1 MFRHVK
7 RIHFIGIGGIGMSGI
22 AEVLCNLG
30 FEVSGSDIR
39 RSKNTDR
46 LEKLH
51 GVKIFEGHAAG
62 NVGDAQVVVYSS
74 AVQPDNPE
82 VEIAKKNGIPV
93 IPRAEMLAE
102 LMVLKPYAVAV
113 SGTHGKTSTTSMVAT
128 ILGHAGKDPT
138 TVVGGVVE
146 SLGSNARL
154 GSSEWFVTEADES
167 DRSFLMLYP
176 TIAVVTNIDK
186 EHMESYKGMDDV
198 VQCFTDFVNKVP
210 FFGAAV
216 ICLDDPNVQLIIP
229 NIKRRRVTYGLT
241 AQADISAH
249 DIRYNDSFGSS
260 FSVWRSGE
268 VLGEIDLPVP
278 GKHNV
283 YNALAATAVALE
295 MDIPFRKITEAFASF
310 KNANRRF
317 QFKGTANGVTVVDD
331 YAHHPTEILA
341 TLSAAKNS
349 ARSRRTVVVFQPHR
363 YTRTKELFDEFALAF
378 NNADLLFLLDIYA
391 ASEQPIE
398 NVTAEILTE
407 NIKRFGHKNA
417 NYIGDLETAAAKVV
431 PQLAEG
437 DLVITLGA
445 GTVTRLSD
453 EILAAIE
460 SGDERA
466 GGNASVN
473 ERASTTS
480 GKQSLP

>member
-30 FEVSGSDIR
+30 FVVSGSDVK

-46 LEKLH
+46 LETLFN
-51 GVKIFEGHAAG
+51 VVIAEGHAAENIG
-62 NVGDAQVVVYSS
+62 SAEVVVYSS
-74 AVQPDNPE
+74 AVRGDNPE
-82 VEIAKKNGIPV
+82 VVEARRRGIPV

-113 SGTHGKTSTTSMVAT
+113 SGTHGKTTTTSMVAT
-128 ILGHAGKDPT
+128 ILNHAGFDPT
-138 TVVGGVVE
+138 AVVGGVVE
-146 SLGSNARL
+146 TLGSNAKL
-154 GSSEWFVTEADES
+154 GSSDWFVTEADES

-229 NIKRRRVTYGLT
+229 NIKRRRVTYGMT

-249 DIRYNDSFGSS
+249 NIRYNDSFGSV
-260 FSVWRSGE
+260 FSVWKGDE
-268 VLGEIDLPVP
+268 DLGEIVLPVP

-295 MDIPFRKITEAFASF
+295 LEVPFPKIAEAFAVF

-317 QFKGTANGVTVVDD
+317 QFKGEAAGITVVDD

-341 TLSAAKNS
+341 TLAAAKNS
-349 ARSRRTVVVFQPHR
+349 SAGRRTVVVFQPHR
-363 YTRTKELFDEFALAF
+363 YTRTQELMDEFALAF
-378 NNADLLFLLDIYA
+378 NNADVLYVLDIYA
-391 ASEQPIE
+391 ASENPILGIS
-398 NVTAEILTE
+398 AEVLTE
-407 NIKRFGHKNA
+407 NIKKYGHKNA
-417 NYIGDLETAAAKVV
+417 TYLGDIETAAEAVV
-431 PQLAEG
+431 PTLQEG

-445 GTVTRLSD
+445 GSVTRLSD
-453 EILAAIE
+453 EILGKIHA
-460 SGDERA
+460 A
-466 GGNASVN
+466 GGDHAAGSK
-473 ERASTTS
+473 A
-480 GKQSLP
+480 

>member
-1 MFRHVK
+1 
-7 RIHFIGIGGIGMSGI
+7 MSGI

-30 FEVSGSDIR
+30 FDVSGSDAK

-46 LEKLH
+46 LEDLH
-51 GVKIFEGHAAG
+51 NVEIFEGHAAE

-74 AVQPDNPE
+74 AVKEDNPE
-82 VEIAKKNGIPV
+82 VVAAKEKGIPV

-128 ILGHAGKDPT
+128 VLGHAGIDPT

-146 SLGSNARL
+146 TLGSNAKV
-154 GSSEWFVTEADES
+154 GESEWFVTEADES

-186 EHMESYKGMDDV
+186 EHMESYKGMEDV

-210 FFGAAV
+210 FFGAAI

-229 NIKRRRVTYGLT
+229 KIKRRRVTYGLS
-241 AQADISAH
+241 AQADISGH
-249 DIRYNDSFGSS
+249 NIRYNEAFGST
-260 FSVWRSGE
+260 FDVWKGHE
-268 VLGEIDLPVP
+268 VLGEINLPVP

-295 MDIPFRKITEAFASF
+295 LDISFENIAEAFRGF
-310 KNANRRF
+310 RNANRRF
-317 QFKGTANGVTVVDD
+317 QFKGEANGVTVVDD
-331 YAHHPTEILA
+331 YGHHPTEIVA
-341 TLSAAKNS
+341 TLSAAKN
-349 ARSRRTVVVFQPHR
+349 AAGGKRTVVVFQPHR
-363 YTRTKELFDEFALAF
+363 YSRTEELMDDFVVAF
-378 NNADLLFLLDIYA
+378 NNADVLFILDIYA
-391 ASEQPIE
+391 ASENPIE
-398 NVTAEILTE
+398 GISAEVLTE

-417 NYIGDLETAAAKVV
+417 SYIGDIETATENVV
-431 PQLAEG
+431 PHLQAG

-445 GTVTRLSD
+445 GSITRLSD
-453 EILAAIE
+453 EILEAVKK
-460 SGDERA
+460 R
-466 GGNASVN
+466 
-473 ERASTTS
+473 R
-480 GKQSLP
+480 

>member
-1 MFRHVK
+1 MFRQVK
-7 RIHFIGIGGIGMSGI
+7 NIHFIGIGGIGMSGI

-30 FEVSGSDIR
+30 FTVTGSDIKK
-39 RSKNTDR
+39 SKNTDR
-46 LEKLH
+46 LETLFNM
-51 GVKIFEGHAAG
+51 KITEGHAAE
-62 NVGDAQVVVYSS
+62 NVGDAHVVVYSS
-74 AVQPDNPE
+74 AVRSDNPE
-82 VEIAKKNGIPV
+82 VVIAKEKGIPV

-102 LMVLKPYAVAV
+102 LMTLKPYAVAV

-128 ILGHAGKDPT
+128 ILGHAGIDPT

-146 SLGSNARL
+146 TLGSNARL
-154 GSSEWFVTEADES
+154 GSSDWFVTEADES

-210 FFGAAV
+210 FFGAAI

-229 NIKRRRVTYGLT
+229 NIKRRRVTYGMT

-249 DIRYNDSFGSS
+249 DIRYDDNFGST
-260 FSVWRSGE
+260 FSVWKGGT
-268 VLGEIDLPVP
+268 VLGEMHLPVP

-295 MDIPFRKITEAFASF
+295 MEVPFDVVAEAFTKF

-317 QFKGTANGVTVVDD
+317 QFKGEVGGVTVVDD
-331 YAHHPTEILA
+331 YGHHPTEIVA

-349 ARSRRTVVVFQPHR
+349 SGGKRSVVIFQPHR
-363 YTRTKELFDEFALAF
+363 YSRTHELMDDFVIAF
-378 NNADLLFLLDIYA
+378 NNADVLYVLDIYA
-391 ASEQPIE
+391 ASEQPLE
-398 NVTAEILTE
+398 GVTAEVLAE
-407 NIKRFGHKNA
+407 NIKKFGHKNVS
-417 NYIGDLETAAAKVV
+417 YIGDIDTAIEQVLPNV
-431 PQLAEG
+431 QPG

-445 GTVTRLSD
+445 GSVTRLSD
-453 EILAAIE
+453 DLVSAL
-460 SGDERA
+460 RA
-466 GGNASVN
+466 RQA
-473 ERASTTS
+473 
-480 GKQSLP
+480 

>member
-30 FEVSGSDIR
+30 FEVSGSDIK

-46 LEKLH
+46 LASLY
-51 GVKIFEGHAAG
+51 GVKIFEGHNAE
-62 NVGDAQVVVYSS
+62 NVGDAQVAVYSS
-74 AVQPDNPE
+74 AVRDDNPE
-82 VEIAKKNGIPV
+82 VARAKEIGIPV

-102 LMVLKPYAVAV
+102 LMVLKPYAVAI

-128 ILGHAGKDPT
+128 ILKHAGVDPT
-138 TVVGGVVE
+138 TVVGGVVDT
-146 SLGSNARL
+146 LGSNAQV

-210 FFGAAV
+210 FFGAAI

-229 NIKRRRVTYGLT
+229 NIKRRRVTYGMT

-249 DIRYNDSFGSS
+249 DIRYNQEFGST
-260 FSVWRSGE
+260 FTVWRGTE
-268 VLGEIDLPVP
+268 VLGEVALPVP

-295 MDIPFRKITEAFASF
+295 LDIPFAKIVEAFAGF

-317 QFKGTANGVTVVDD
+317 QFKGEVGGITVIDD
-331 YAHHPTEILA
+331 YGHHPTEILA
-341 TLSAAKNS
+341 TLAAAKNS
-349 ARSRRTVVVFQPHR
+349 GGGRRTVVAFQPHR
-363 YTRTKELFDEFALAF
+363 YTRTQELMDEFALAF
-378 NNADLLFLLDIYA
+378 NNADVLFVLDIYP
-391 ASEQPIE
+391 ASEEPIE
-398 NVTAEILTE
+398 GITAEVLTE
-407 NIKRFGHKNA
+407 NIKKYGHKSA
-417 NYIGDLETAAAKVV
+417 TFIGSIDTAAETVADAA
-431 PQLAEG
+431 QEG
-437 DLVITLGA
+437 DLMITLGA

-453 EILAAIE
+453 EILE
-460 SGDERA
+460 LL
-466 GGNASVN
+466 
-473 ERASTTS
+473 
-480 GKQSLP
+480 KQRQMKATR

>member
-7 RIHFIGIGGIGMSGI
+7 NIHFIGIGGIGMSGI

-30 FEVSGSDIR
+30 FVVSGSDLK

-46 LEKLH
+46 LETL
-51 GVKIFEGHAAG
+51 GMRVFEGHAAE

-74 AVQPDNPE
+74 AVHEDNPE
-82 VEIAKKNGIPV
+82 VMIAKQNGIPV

-102 LMVLKPYAVAV
+102 LMTLKPYAVAV
-113 SGTHGKTSTTSMVAT
+113 AGTHGKTSTTSMVAT
-128 ILGHAGKDPT
+128 LLGYAGVDPT

-146 SLGSNARL
+146 MLGSNAKL
-154 GSSEWFVTEADES
+154 GGSEWFVTEADES

-210 FFGAAV
+210 FYGAAV

-249 DIRYNDSFGSS
+249 NIRYNEKFGST
-260 FSVWRSGE
+260 FTVWRGME
-268 VLGEIDLPVP
+268 ILGEIDLPVP

-283 YNALAATAVALE
+283 YNALAATAVAMELE
-295 MDIPFRKITEAFASF
+295 VPFATIAEAFAGF

-317 QFKGTANGVTVVDD
+317 QFKGEAKGITVIDD
-331 YAHHPTEILA
+331 YGHHPTEILA

-349 ARSRRTVVVFQPHR
+349 AGGRRTVVIFQPHR
-363 YTRTKELFDEFALAF
+363 YTRTQELMDEFALAF
-378 NNADLLFLLDIYA
+378 NNADVLYLLDIYP
-391 ASEQPIE
+391 ASEQPIPGI
-398 NVTAEILTE
+398 TAEVLTE

-417 NYIGDLETAAAKVV
+417 TYIGDLETAAERV
-431 PQLAEG
+431 AEALEPG

-445 GTVTRLSD
+445 GTVTRLSEELLERLKND
-453 EILAAIE
+453 AAE
-460 SGDERA
+460 GR
-466 GGNASVN
+466 GV
-473 ERASTTS
+473 
-480 GKQSLP
+480 

>member
-30 FEVSGSDIR
+30 FVVTGSDIKK
-39 RSKNTDR
+39 SKNTDR
-46 LEKLH
+46 LESAF
-51 GVKIFEGHAAG
+51 GVGIAEGHRAE
-62 NVGDAQVVVYSS
+62 NVGAAEVVVYSS
-74 AVQPDNPE
+74 AVKDDNPE
-82 VEIAKKNGIPV
+82 VIEAKRSGIPV

-128 ILGHAGKDPT
+128 ILGHAGFDPT
-138 TVVGGVVE
+138 TVVGGVVDT
-146 SLGSNARL
+146 LGSNAKL

-186 EHMESYKGMDDV
+186 EHMESYKGMEDV

-210 FFGAAV
+210 FFGAAI

-229 NIKRRRVTYGLT
+229 NIKRRRVTYGMT

-249 DIRYNDSFGSS
+249 HIRYNDSFGST
-260 FSVWRSGE
+260 FSVWKGDE
-268 VLGEIDLPVP
+268 VLGEMSLPVP
-278 GKHNV
+278 GKHNI

-295 MDIPFRKITEAFASF
+295 VDIPFATIVEAFTTF

-317 QFKGTANGVTVVDD
+317 QFKGDANGITVVDD
-331 YAHHPTEILA
+331 YGHHPTEILA

-349 ARSRRTVVVFQPHR
+349 SGGRRTVVVFQPHR
-363 YTRTKELFDEFALAF
+363 YTRTQELMDEFALAF
-378 NNADLLFLLDIYA
+378 NNADVVFVLDIYA

-398 NVTAEILTE
+398 GITAEVLTE
-407 NIKRFGHKNA
+407 NIKRYGHKKA
-417 NYIGDLETAAAKVV
+417 LYIGDIETAADAVI
-431 PQLAEG
+431 PHLQEG

-445 GTVTRLSD
+445 GSVTRLSD
-453 EILAAIE
+453 EILEKLKEPKTEVKAIGE
-460 SGDERA
+460 
-466 GGNASVN
+466 
-473 ERASTTS
+473 
-480 GKQSLP
+480 

>member
-7 RIHFIGIGGIGMSGI
+7 NVHFIGIGGIGMSGI

-30 FEVSGSDIR
+30 FHVTGSDLKKSR
-39 RSKNTDR
+39 NTDR
-46 LEKLH
+46 LEEVL
-51 GVKIFEGHAAG
+51 KIEVHEGHAAE

-74 AVQPDNPE
+74 AVKHDNPE
-82 VEIAKKNGIPV
+82 VVYARKQGIPV

-102 LMVLKPYAVAV
+102 LMTLKPYAVAIA
-113 SGTHGKTSTTSMVAT
+113 GTHGKTSTTSMVAT
-128 ILGHAGKDPT
+128 ILSHAGLDPT
-138 TVVGGVVE
+138 TVVGGVVDR
-146 SLGSNARL
+146 LGSNAKL

-210 FFGAAV
+210 FYGAAV

-249 DIRYNDSFGSS
+249 DIVYTDAFGSA
-260 FSVWRSGE
+260 FSVWRGSE
-268 VLGEIDLPVP
+268 VLGQIDLPVP

-283 YNALAATAVALE
+283 YNALAATAVGLE
-295 MDIPFRKITEAFASF
+295 LDVSFEKIAEAFRGF

-317 QFKGTANGVTVVDD
+317 QFKGEVNGITVVDD
-331 YAHHPTEILA
+331 YGHHPTEILA
-341 TLSAAKNS
+341 TLSAAKYS
-349 ARSRRTVVVFQPHR
+349 ARGRRTVVVFQPHR
-363 YTRTKELFDEFALAF
+363 FTRTHELMDEFALAF
-378 NNADLLFLLDIYA
+378 NNADVLYVLDIYA
-391 ASEQPIE
+391 ASETPIE
-398 NVTAEILTE
+398 GVTAEVLTE
-407 NIKRFGHKNA
+407 NIKRYGHKNA
-417 NYIGDLETAAAKVV
+417 SYIGSIDTAAAHVCKDL
-431 PQLAEG
+431 QEG

-445 GTVTRLSD
+445 GSVTRLSD
-453 EILAAIE
+453 EILAQLNNNSI
-460 SGDERA
+460 
-466 GGNASVN
+466 
-473 ERASTTS
+473 
-480 GKQSLP
+480 GKTV

>member
-30 FEVSGSDIR
+30 FVVSGSDAKK
-39 RSKNTDR
+39 SKNTER
-46 LEKLH
+46 LETLFN
-51 GVKIFEGHAAG
+51 IRIDEGHSAE
-62 NVGDAQVVVYSS
+62 NVRDAQVVVYSS
-74 AVQPDNPE
+74 AVKEDNPE
-82 VEIAKKNGIPV
+82 VVAAKHKGIPV

-128 ILGHAGKDPT
+128 ILGHAGVDPT

-146 SLGSNARL
+146 TLGSNARL
-154 GSSEWFVTEADES
+154 GSSDWFVTEADES

-186 EHMESYKGMDDV
+186 EHMESYKGMEDV

-210 FFGAAV
+210 FFGAAI
-216 ICLDDPNVQLIIP
+216 ICLDDPNVQLLIP

-241 AQADISAH
+241 AQADVSGH
-249 DIRYNDSFGSS
+249 DIRYDDRFGST
-260 FSVWRSGE
+260 FAVWKGDT
-268 VLGEIDLPVP
+268 VLGEIRLPVP

-283 YNALAATAVALE
+283 YNALAATTVALE
-295 MDIPFRKITEAFASF
+295 MEVPFEKIVAAFTTF

-317 QFKGTANGVTVVDD
+317 QFKGEANGITVVDD
-331 YAHHPTEILA
+331 YGHHPTEIVA

-349 ARSRRTVVVFQPHR
+349 SGGKRTVVVFQPHR
-363 YTRTKELFDEFALAF
+363 YSRTKELMDDFVVAF
-378 NNADLLFLLDIYA
+378 NNADVVFILDIYP
-391 ASEQPIE
+391 ASEAPIPGI
-398 NVTAEILTE
+398 TAEVLTE
-407 NIKRFGHKNA
+407 NIKKYGHKNVS
-417 NYIGDLETAAAKVV
+417 YIGDIDTATEKVAGFV
-431 PQLAEG
+431 QSG

-445 GTVTRLSD
+445 GNVTRLSD
-453 EILAAIE
+453 EILDAIKKRE
-460 SGDERA
+460 S
-466 GGNASVN
+466 
-473 ERASTTS
+473 
-480 GKQSLP
+480 

>member
-7 RIHFIGIGGIGMSGI
+7 NIHFIGIGGIGMSGI

-30 FEVSGSDIR
+30 FSVSGSDANK
-39 RSKNTDR
+39 SKNTDR
-46 LEKLH
+46 LETLF
-51 GVKIFEGHAAG
+51 KIKISEGHAAE

-74 AVQPDNPE
+74 AVKENNPE
-82 VEIAKKNGIPV
+82 VVVAKERGIPV

-102 LMVLKPYAVAV
+102 LMLLKPYAVAV

-128 ILGHAGKDPT
+128 ILGHAGFDPT
-138 TVVGGVVE
+138 TVVGGVVDT
-146 SLGSNARL
+146 LGSNARL

-210 FFGAAV
+210 FFGAAI

-229 NIKRRRVTYGLT
+229 QIKRRRVTYGLT

-249 DIRYNDSFGSS
+249 EIRYNDNFGST
-260 FSVWRSGE
+260 FTVWKGAK
-268 VLGEIDLPVP
+268 VLGDIELPVP
-278 GKHNV
+278 GKHNI

-295 MDIPFRKITEAFASF
+295 MDIPFEKVAEAFVNF

-317 QFKGTANGVTVVDD
+317 QFKGEEKGVTVVDD
-331 YAHHPTEILA
+331 YGHHPTEILA

-349 ARSRRTVVVFQPHR
+349 AGGKRTVVVFQPHR
-363 YTRTKELFDEFALAF
+363 FSRTQELMDEFALSF
-378 NNADLLFLLDIYA
+378 NNADVLYVLDIYA

-398 NVTAEILTE
+398 GITAEVLTE
-407 NIKRFGHKNA
+407 NIKKYGHKNA
-417 NYIGDLETAAAKVV
+417 TYVGDIDLAAERVCEN
-431 PQLAEG
+431 LREG

-445 GTVTRLSD
+445 GSVTRLSE
-453 EILAAIE
+453 EILEKLKNGETAA
-460 SGDERA
+460 A
-466 GGNASVN
+466 
-473 ERASTTS
+473 
-480 GKQSLP
+480 

>member
-30 FEVSGSDIR
+30 FVVSGSDIKK
-39 RSKNTDR
+39 SKNTDR
-46 LEKLH
+46 LEAM
-51 GVKIFEGHAAG
+51 GMVINEGHAAE

-74 AVQPDNPE
+74 AVRADNPE
-82 VEIAKKNGIPV
+82 VVAAKEKGIPV

-128 ILGHAGKDPT
+128 LLVHAGVDPT
-138 TVVGGVVE
+138 TVVGGVVDT
-146 SLGSNARL
+146 LGSNAKL
-154 GSSEWFVTEADES
+154 GASEWFVTEADES

-210 FFGAAV
+210 FFGAAI

-229 NIKRRRVTYGLT
+229 NIKRRRVTYGMT

-249 DIRYNDSFGSS
+249 DIRYNDAFGST
-260 FSVWRSGE
+260 FTVWRGAE
-268 VLGEIDLPVP
+268 ILGEIALPVP

-295 MDIPFRKITEAFASF
+295 LEIPFAKIAEAFASF

-317 QFKGTANGVTVVDD
+317 QFKGEANGVTVVDD
-331 YAHHPTEILA
+331 YGHHPTEILA

-349 ARSRRTVVVFQPHR
+349 AGGRRTVVVFQPHR
-363 YTRTKELFDEFALAF
+363 YTRTQELMDEFALAF
-378 NNADLLFLLDIYA
+378 NNADVLYVLDIYA
-391 ASEQPIE
+391 ASETPIE
-398 NVTAEILTE
+398 GISAEVLTE
-407 NIKRFGHKNA
+407 NIRKYGHKNA
-417 NYIGDLETAAAKVV
+417 NYIGDFETAAGKVTENL
-431 PQLAEG
+431 QAG

-445 GTVTRLSD
+445 GSVTRLSD
-453 EILAAIE
+453 EIL
-460 SGDERA
+460 ERLR
-466 GGNASVN
+466 G
-473 ERASTTS
+473 
-480 GKQSLP
+480 

>member
-7 RIHFIGIGGIGMSGI
+7 RIHFVGIGGIGMSGI

-30 FEVSGSDIR
+30 FEVTGSDIR
-39 RSKNTDR
+39 KSKNTDR
-46 LEKLH
+46 LENLFKMR
-51 GVKIFEGHAAG
+51 ITEGHAAE

-74 AVQPDNPE
+74 AVREDNPE
-82 VEIAKKNGIPV
+82 ILRAREIGIPV

-113 SGTHGKTSTTSMVAT
+113 SGTHGKTTTTSMVAT
-128 ILGHAGKDPT
+128 ILKHAGIDPT
-138 TVVGGVVE
+138 TIVGGVVDT
-146 SLGSNARL
+146 LGSNAQV

-229 NIKRRRVTYGLT
+229 NIKRRRVTYGMT

-249 DIRYNDSFGSS
+249 DITYNNSFGSS
-260 FSVWRSGE
+260 FTVWKGNR
-268 VLGEIDLPVP
+268 VLGEINLPVP

-295 MDIPFRKITEAFASF
+295 LEVPFGEIAEAFAGF
-310 KNANRRF
+310 KNADRRF
-317 QFKGTANGVTVVDD
+317 QFKGEVNGITVVDD
-331 YAHHPTEILA
+331 YGHHPTEILA
-341 TLSAAKNS
+341 TLSAAKN
-349 ARSRRTVVVFQPHR
+349 AAAGRRTVVVFQPHR
-363 YTRTKELFDEFALAF
+363 YTRTRELMDEFALAF
-378 NNADLLFLLDIYA
+378 NNADVLFVLDIYA
-391 ASEQPIE
+391 ASEDTIE
-398 NVTAEILTE
+398 GITAEVLSE
-407 NIKRFGHKNA
+407 NIRKYGHKNA
-417 NYIGDLETAAAKVV
+417 RYIGGIEDAARAVC
-431 PQLAEG
+431 PELRGG

-445 GTVTRLSD
+445 GSITRLSD
-453 EILAAIE
+453 EILE
-460 SGDERA
+460 QLSNGCE
-466 GGNASVN
+466 
-473 ERASTTS
+473 
-480 GKQSLP
+480 

>member
-30 FEVSGSDIR
+30 FVVSGSDIKK
-39 RSKNTDR
+39 SKNTDR
-46 LEKLH
+46 LEAMGIK
-51 GVKIFEGHAAG
+51 VSEGHAAE

-74 AVQPDNPE
+74 AVKPDNPE
-82 VEIAKKNGIPV
+82 VVVAKEKGIPV

-102 LMVLKPYAVAV
+102 LMTLKPYAVAV
-113 SGTHGKTSTTSMVAT
+113 AGTHGKTSTTSMVAT
-128 ILGHAGKDPT
+128 LLVHAGVDPT
-138 TVVGGVVE
+138 TVVGGVVDT
-146 SLGSNARL
+146 LGSNAKL
-154 GSSEWFVTEADES
+154 GASEWFVTEADES
-167 DRSFLMLYP
+167 DRRFLMLYP

-210 FFGAAV
+210 FFGAAI

-229 NIKRRRVTYGLT
+229 NIKRRRVTYGMT

-249 DIRYNDSFGSS
+249 DIRYNDTFGSN
-260 FSVWRSGE
+260 FTVWRGDE
-268 VLGEIDLPVP
+268 ILGEIALPVP

-295 MDIPFRKITEAFASF
+295 LEIPFGTIAEAFATF

-317 QFKGTANGVTVVDD
+317 QFKGEEKGITVVDD
-331 YAHHPTEILA
+331 YGHHPTEILA

-349 ARSRRTVVVFQPHR
+349 SGGRRTVVVFQPHR
-363 YTRTKELFDEFALAF
+363 FSRTQELMDEFALSF
-378 NNADLLFLLDIYA
+378 NNADVLYVLDIYA
-391 ASEQPIE
+391 ASETPIE
-398 NVTAEILTE
+398 GITADVLTE
-407 NIKRFGHKNA
+407 NIRKYGHKNA
-417 NYIGDLETAAAKVV
+417 SYIGDVDTAAAKVV
-431 PQLAEG
+431 PSLQAG

-445 GTVTRLSD
+445 GSVTRLSD
-453 EILAAIE
+453 EILE
-460 SGDERA
+460 QLRG
-466 GGNASVN
+466 
-473 ERASTTS
+473 
-480 GKQSLP
+480 